1 MLESH
6 LKQLDLC
13 YFEVSEAFKGL
24 SDDHV
29 WVRPGT
35 GLLSVGEIAG
45 HIAYWEAVR
54 FAGSLEDGSSPRDL
68 LGCKII
74 SPLLDPR
81 FGYYT
86 STIDLTPSDDQLK
99 LTAEQVSAELQRVHS
114 EAMAF
119 LKARNPDMQS
129 KAPQWHSTYDELLR
143 YVAFHI
149 AYHTGQIYSARH
161 FLGEQTPDN

>member
-1 MLESH
+1 MLESY

-13 YFEVSEAFKGL
+13 YFELSEAFKGL

-74 SPLLDPR
+74 SPLA
-81 FGYYT
+81 Y
-86 STIDLTPSDDQLK
+86 SKDLKGFIRKSN
-99 LTAEQVSAELQRVHS
+99 TAGVD
-114 EAMAF
+114 
-119 LKARNPDMQS
+119 RNS
-129 KAPQWHSTYDELLR
+129 FYK
-143 YVAFHI
+143 F
-149 AYHTGQIYSARH
+149 
-161 FLGEQTPDN
+161 